1 MDQKSDED
9 SMTQGLPIDILEK
22 RASEQRDELRGRV
35 IELRQTVKQKLYWRR
50 SLQEFIWPGAG
61 VAAVLGLA
69 LGFAFTGIFT
79 RR

>member
-1 MDQKSDED
+1 
-9 SMTQGLPIDILEK
+9 MTQGLPIDILER
-22 RASEQRDELRGRV
+22 RANEQRDELRGRV
-35 IELRQTVKQKLYWRR
+35 IELRQTVKQKLYWKRKLR
-50 SLQEFIWPGAG
+50 EYVGPATG